1 MKAKPHDTNHRSIY
15 EIAGLEIIENEL
27 RFYIET
33 KTLHRRNGNFV
44 S

>member
-1 MKAKPHDTNHRSIY
+1 MKAKPHDTNHRPIY
-15 EIAGLEIIENEL
+15 EITRLEIIENEL

-33 KTLHRRNGNFV
+33 KTFDRRNANFM

>member
-15 EIAGLEIIENEL
+15 EITGLEIIENEL

-33 KTLHRRNGNFV
+33 QTLYRRNGNV
-44 S
+44 LS